1 MFQKSFLFSKII
13 SFLFVIIIFL
23 GMNSGRVFAQ
33 WTASDYV
40 RDNPTKCG
48 FDAGIT
54 NASGPAADSNRL
66 AAMNSTV
73 TCQEIDTGE
82 LGFKIPSLG
91 DLLTFAIRAF
101 FVIAGL
107 AALFYLLLG
116 ALGWVTSGGDKDAV
130 TAAREKIQAAVIGMI
145 LIVAV
150 LAIIWTLEQVI
161 FNRKICLGLSCPLT
175 LPGLIE
181 ESSDTFQLGTGETV
195 MSTSDAFCC
204 VCAKDDGTF
213 GERINTHLMQC
224 GDDGIGKPL

>member
-1 MFQKSFLFSKII
+1 MFQRSFHISKII

-23 GMNSGRVFAQ
+23 GVNSGSGSVFAQ
-33 WTASDYV
+33 GTPSDYV
-40 RDNPTKCG
+40 NDNPATCG
-48 FDAGIT
+48 FDDASI
-54 NASGPAADSNRL
+54 ASGAAFD
-66 AAMNSTV
+66 STV

-116 ALGWVTSGGDKDAV
+116 ALAWVTSGGDKDAV
-130 TAAREKIQAAVIGMI
+130 TAAREKIQAAVLGMI

-161 FNRKICLGLSCPLT
+161 FNRRICLGLSCPLT

-181 ESSDTFQLGTGETV
+181 QSGKD
-195 MSTSDAFCC
+195 FCC
-204 VCAKDDGTF
+204 VCVNETTGDRTTL
-213 GERINTHLMQC
+213 INTAAEKC
-224 GDDGIGKPL
+224 AADGSFTNR

>member
-1 MFQKSFLFSKII
+1 MFQKLFDVSKII
-13 SFLFVIIIFL
+13 SFLLVIFIFL
-23 GMNSGRVFAQ
+23 SMNSGSVFAQ
-33 WTASDYV
+33 WNASTYV
-40 RDNPTKCG
+40 ESNPTKCG
-48 FDAGIT
+48 FDSTAVG
-54 NASGPAADSNRL
+54 SDPGKAAAFDN
-66 AAMNSTV
+66 TV

-116 ALGWVTSGGDKDAV
+116 ALAWVTSGGDKDAV
-130 TAAREKIQAAVIGMI
+130 TAAREKIQAAVLGMI

-161 FNRKICLGLSCPLT
+161 FNRRICLGLSCPLT

-181 ESSDTFQLGTGETV
+181 QSGKD
-195 MSTSDAFCC
+195 FCC
-204 VCAKDDGTF
+204 VCVNETTGDRTTL
-213 GERINTHLMQC
+213 INTAAEKC
-224 GDDGIGKPL
+224 TAAGGFTSR

>member
-1 MFQKSFLFSKII
+1 MKKFLQKT
-13 SFLFVIIIFL
+13 IIFHL
-23 GMNSGRVFAQ
+23 LIFLVFVGIF
-33 WTASDYV
+33 ASLHTGV
-40 RDNPTKCG
+40 
-48 FDAGIT
+48 
-54 NASGPAADSNRL
+54 L
-66 AAMNSTV
+66 AAEADCLDTERLNLPACTS
-73 TCQEIDTGE
+73 IDTGE

-130 TAAREKIQAAVIGMI
+130 TVAREKIQAAVLGMI

-161 FNRKICLGLSCPLT
+161 FNRRICLGLSCSLT

-181 ESSDTFQLGTGETV
+181 SNRMLKTLADEPRMGTSE
-195 MSTSDAFCC
+195 AFCC
-204 VCAKDDGTF
+204 VCAKDDGTY
-213 GERINTHLMQC
+213 GDRINTRLAQC
-224 GDDGIGKPL
+224 GDDGVGESL